1 MSSSSVELSVEDGIA
16 HLTLGRPKAGN
27 AIHASFVAELREH
40 AESLAARPDVRVVVL
55 SGRGENFCVGG
66 DLAYFATLGDDLEAS
81 IRTLADDFHAGVSTL
96 LALDAPLIAV
106 VRGAAAGGGLSLVC
120 AADLVLAAESAR
132 FTMAYTGAGLSPDGG
147 ASWFLPRVVG
157 LRLAAELLLTS
168 RRLSAAEA
176 KSAGIVTEVIT
187 DLSSTQPR
195 RSSRSGSPPARRGH
209 SGRSSD
215 CSRRRPRAPSPSSST
230 PRPPRSPA
238 THRVPTAARVWPRSL
253 RSAGPASAPG
263 PRSRT
268 RRSTDHLV
276 GGHQRPTSGELAMRC
291 DP

>member
-187 DLSSTQPR
+187 DSELDAAAQELAERIAAGPTGAFGSVKRLLQASATSTLAEQLDAEAAEIARNASGPDGREGVAAFLEKR
-195 RSSRSGSPPARRGH
+195 RPCFGAGSP
-209 SGRSSD
+209 
-215 CSRRRPRAPSPSSST
+215 
-230 PRPPRSPA
+230 
-238 THRVPTAARVWPRSL
+238 
-253 RSAGPASAPG
+253 
-263 PRSRT
+263 
-268 RRSTDHLV
+268 
-276 GGHQRPTSGELAMRC
+276 LA
-291 DP
+291 DAKIN